1 MTKSGPFHAFVD
13 RAGSRARRLS
23 GEYDEPLRA
32 PYAAPIKRPHDAAA
46 AAEES
51 MLRYLGVAVIMRW
64 STLPPKVQREIL
76 DDASAMRE
84 LTDAERVDLPAFAR
98 HPAER
103 SN

>member
-1 MTKSGPFHAFVD
+1 
-13 RAGSRARRLS
+13 
-23 GEYDEPLRA
+23 
-32 PYAAPIKRPHDAAA
+32 
-46 AAEES
+46 